1 MKQQRRR
8 PEEKK
13 RLLRNPKTKTGELYA
28 NVLKRQRGID
38 TSKELQKK
46 AHADQSASRLA
57 RLFRAE
63 ETMSAPEKQ
72 KREDIVMSMKKNMAD
87 FKKRYGKRAKDV
99 MYATAT
105 KMAMQEGVVK
115 TANKAKKNAVVDR
128 IGKAVLLRGSV
139 RDKGALHAA
148 KAMKSVERFRSIG
161 RREIRHR
168 DTKHPKLRFESHN
181 LSEGPVKAS
190 NKAKKNAYATKLGR
204 SLVSK
209 EIPVDFQRNRS
220 DMLKRIAQGRLP
232 AEHSIGMAK
241 KLAKHLGLA
250 HMRKESF
257 NLSEGPVKASNKA
270 KKNTLMRMMGVLNT
284 PADQAHGTDLKT
296 SIGRLRNMTAGGKYK
311 VQYKTNTSHPDMKKM
326 RSQWQRRGIID
337 VVQPNF
343 HKNMGEDVSF
353 LNILEGIIK
362 RRNKEKKN
370 AHVEKVGKT
379 ADLNRAFETIRSLR
393 MQMVTK
399 PKGYRRDAP
408 DDARQ
413 LAKERKTGASTPDNP
428 HPVRSQAYYR
438 HAGRHALLPIYMRN
452 YSKRRGQRNEDVLRH
467 ITSLLN
473 ETLFT
478 K

>member
-1 MKQQRRR
+1 MRRLDELSLDKYNSYLAAARTSQANALRSMDKEDDKVGRTNPKHEPYLQMHHAQRADKFLKTAEKRNRGITKARFLRLGKYQHESALHELSDTTHTSYREKAREAQRKKAQDILQIMKQQRRR

-46 AHADQSASRLA
+46 AHAARSASRLA
-57 RLFRAE
+57 RLFRTE

-87 FKKRYGKRAKDV
+87 FKKRYGKRAKEV

-115 TANKAKKNAVVDR
+115 
-128 IGKAVLLRGSV
+128 
-139 RDKGALHAA
+139 AA
-148 KAMKSVERFRSIG
+148 
-161 RREIRHR
+161 
-168 DTKHPKLRFESHN
+168 
-181 LSEGPVKAS
+181 
-190 NKAKKNAYATKLGR
+190 
-204 SLVSK
+204 
-209 EIPVDFQRNRS
+209 
-220 DMLKRIAQGRLP
+220 
-232 AEHSIGMAK
+232 
-241 KLAKHLGLA
+241 
-250 HMRKESF
+250 
-257 NLSEGPVKASNKA
+257 NKA

-296 SIGRLRNMTAGGKYK
+296 SIGRLRNMIAGGKYK
-311 VQYKTNTSHPDMKKM
+311 MQYKTNTSHPDMKKM